1 MTHSKDQGEPVPT
14 PQVPPDV
21 IRYLQGA
28 PPESQQFDFLI
39 GDWDVAATRY
49 KEDGSVLLQ
58 YRATWLARH
67 LNEGRMVMDDFKA
80 LAPTGQHV
88 SSYVTLRTYS
98 DANHRWEMAGLA
110 ALQPAIE
117 TLWFGEWKEDEMQL
131 TAVGNSPTGGT
142 FHNRIRFFNITE
154 FSFAWESR
162 ISHNEAASWALS
174 ASLQATRAALR
185 Q

>member
-1 MTHSKDQGEPVPT
+1 MN
-14 PQVPPDV
+14 
-21 IRYLQGA
+21 
-28 PPESQQFDFLI
+28 
-39 GDWDVAATRY
+39 Y

-58 YRATWLARH
+58 YKANWQARH

-80 LAPTGQHV
+80 LAPTGQHF

-98 DANHRWEMAGLA
+98 EANRRWEMAGLA
-110 ALQPAIE
+110 ALQPAVQAQ
-117 TLWFGEWKEDEMQL
+117 WFGAWRDGEMQL
-131 TAVGNSPTGGT
+131 TAVGNNPTGGT
-142 FHNRIRFFNITE
+142 IHNQIRFFNITE
-154 FSFAWESR
+154 LSFSWENR